1 MTPLKESLE
10 STERVPRVTDPWYF
24 YSLNALSDEQRE
36 DESGFC
42 PQSVCKDLAGKGT
55 AADREEEWWTDTPP
69 PTPPFPELFSG
80 SLLHS
85 YNIFIFIYFQL
96 SKIPCNCSAD

>member
-24 YSLNALSDEQRE
+24 YSLNALSDEQQE

-42 PQSVCKDLAGKGT
+42 LNLCVKTLRGKGT
-55 AADREEEWWTDTPP
+55 AADREE
-69 PTPPFPELFSG
+69 
-80 SLLHS
+80 
-85 YNIFIFIYFQL
+85 
-96 SKIPCNCSAD
+96 